1 MDVKLSETSTL
12 AFHQNKKN
20 KVWMVCGNSPPLP
33 QNTKI
38 VYGLYV
44 LRSYLPRISLKHKK

>member
-33 QNTKI
+33 QNTKNSVRI
-38 VYGLYV
+38 VCLKE
-44 LRSYLPRISLKHKK
+44 LPP